1 MPGRLQ
7 IHDYSEH
14 TSLRLIPAKHA
25 KAGLQLSV
33 NTRGDPRRGGE
44 PTRQKLRRHPSLP
57 IATLRNYLR
66 AICHPRRLVHASS
79 EIAFRERVKIS
90 DLGHRTHD
98 LAVTPPVQSTS
109 PLLRGATC
117 LLTCGWAESTPRRP
131 PRDAQLLALLPSVMA
146 SLSVGRTWDLLL
158 TSRRWRR

>member
-1 MPGRLQ
+1 MTIPSTPPSVSSRPSMQRLVSSSPLT
-7 IHDYSEH
+7 HEVTH
-14 TSLRLIPAKHA
+14 V
-25 KAGLQLSV
+25 G
-33 NTRGDPRRGGE
+33 GGE

-98 LAVTPPVQSTS
+98 LAVTPPVQSIS
-109 PLLRGATC
+109 ALLRGATC